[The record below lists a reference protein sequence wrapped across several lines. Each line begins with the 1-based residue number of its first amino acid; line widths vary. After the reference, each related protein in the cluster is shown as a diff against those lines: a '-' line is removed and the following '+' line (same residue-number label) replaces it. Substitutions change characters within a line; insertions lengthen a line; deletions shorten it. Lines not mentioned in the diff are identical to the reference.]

1 MHRLL
6 ELLLLQELEYEK
18 HQFSAQRRHPS
29 RSEPPTN
36 KNQYPDPPKTPNH
49 HKRQRERDR
58 APNSTETHTKQTQNT
73 HSQSQSK
80 LQKCSNH
87 LRTPEISVPSKDFTA
102 RIPRILGFQRLRI
115 REIYREGE
123 RERDLVSLSSMRLYR
138 GPFSFY

>member
-1 MHRLL
+1 VHRLL
-6 ELLLLQELEYEK
+6 ELLLLQKLEYEK

-49 HKRQRERDR
+49 HKRQREREIELQIPPKH
-58 APNSTETHTKQTQNT
+58 ALPVPVQTH
-73 HSQSQSK
+73 
-80 LQKCSNH
+80 KCSNR
-87 LRTPEISVPSKDFTA
+87 LRIPEISASSKDFTA
-102 RIPRILGFQRLRI
+102 RITRILGFQRLRI

-123 RERDLVSLSSMRLYR
+123 RKRDLVSLSSMRLYR